1 MQKRPNHE
9 SLSLVRKAFVNLR
22 NKRFSRVA
30 AVAKRTTSLK
40 KIKKMKISLYFVCY
54 LNKLSDMHT
63 PCRFRA
69 ALETDSSVTETP
81 SAFGYR
87 DACALAWPIEAS
99 SSVVAST
106 STVGWH
112 VASYDQFR
120 LITEGRATIGHAG
133 RLVSA
138 EAGTLFLSRQGETH
152 GFWNRSG
159 TARLWVLKFQI
170 SSAGRLEFSK
180 LMELPPAER
189 IIKLSSGQQHL
200 FCDIFL
206 KMAFEERRD
215 SCFNMA
221 AVAAWLTIQLVNVM
235 RWTDARLGTPV
246 EDGQEVDLQCFELWQ
261 NIHRHAQ
268 QATSAEPMMLSK
280 DPAYDSLRHRFQK
293 SFGVSPRGLLVRL
306 RMDRAKELLRTSNLP
321 IKEIAQEL
329 GYSQQHEFTRAFRRF
344 AGISPSEWKCAVD
357 RS

>member
-1 MQKRPNHE
+1 MHPTTFD
-9 SLSLVRKAFVNLR
+9 SYSPL
-22 NKRFSRVA
+22 
-30 AVAKRTTSLK
+30 AVSEMNPSSAEASKSVQ
-40 KIKKMKISLYFVCY
+40 S
-54 LNKLSDMHT
+54 HT
-63 PCRFRA
+63 PFVLA
-69 ALETDSSVTETP
+69 SLIETSN
-81 SAFGYR
+81 R
-87 DACALAWPIEAS
+87 
-99 SSVVAST
+99 VVASNAAVNWRVAT
-106 STVGWH
+106 S
-112 VASYDQFR
+112 DQLR

-138 EAGTLFLSRQGETH
+138 EAGTLILSRQGETH

-159 TARLWVLKFQI
+159 AARLWVLKFEI
-170 SSAGRLEFSK
+170 SSAGSLEFSK
-180 LMELPPAER
+180 LLELPPEER

-206 KMAFEERRD
+206 KIAFEERRNG
-215 SCFNMA
+215 CFNIA

-235 RWTDARLGTPV
+235 RWADARQGSSV
-246 EDGQEVDLQCFELWQ
+246 EGGQEVDLQCFELWQ
-261 NIHRHAQ
+261 NIHRHARE
-268 QATSAEPMMLSK
+268 ATSAEPMMLSK

-306 RMDRAKELLRTSNLP
+306 RMDRAKELLRTSNLS

-329 GYSQQHEFTRAFRRF
+329 GYTQQHEFTRAFGRF

>member
-1 MQKRPNHE
+1 
-9 SLSLVRKAFVNLR
+9 
-22 NKRFSRVA
+22 
-30 AVAKRTTSLK
+30 
-40 KIKKMKISLYFVCY
+40 
-54 LNKLSDMHT
+54 MHPT
-63 PCRFRA
+63 PFA
-69 ALETDSSVTETP
+69 SYSP
-81 SAFGYR
+81 SAVSEM
-87 DACALAWPIEAS
+87 DPSSEEAS
-99 SSVVAST
+99 KSIRSHKPFVLASLIETSNRVVASNA
-106 STVGWH
+106 VVNWH
-112 VASYDQFR
+112 VASYYQFR

-159 TARLWVLKFQI
+159 AARLWVLKFQI
-170 SSAGRLEFSK
+170 SPAGELEFSK
-180 LMELPPAER
+180 LLELPSAER

-206 KMAFEERRD
+206 KIAFEERRG
-215 SCFNMA
+215 FNIA

-235 RWTDARLGTPV
+235 RWADVRPDNPV
-246 EDGQEVDLQCFELWQ
+246 EGGEEMDLQCFELWQ
-261 NIHRHAQ
+261 NIHRHAR

-306 RMDRAKELLRTSNLP
+306 RMDRAKELLRTSNLS

-329 GYSQQHEFTRAFRRF
+329 GYSQQHEFTRAFGRF
-344 AGISPSEWKCAVD
+344 AGISPSEWKCAID